1 MGIKVTALSPAL
13 GAEITGVDLS
23 RDDDAGFEAIHRAL
37 LDHHMVV
44 VRDQDVPPPAQIA
57 FSRRFGAVEAHD
69 NTRYFK
75 DGFPEIL
82 ILSNDLKNGEP
93 IGVPDAGDAW
103 HSDLSFKEIPALV
116 TILFVIH
123 LPNRGGVTE
132 FTNLHAAFDALR
144 DDLKRRLDG
153 LRGVHT
159 VNKLRNPRVA
169 IAGTPKRFI
178 APAIRQ

>member
-57 FSRRFGAVEAHD
+57 FSRCFGAVEAHD

-116 TILFVIH
+116 TILFAIH
-123 LPNRGGVTE
+123 LPNRGGDTE
-132 FTNLHAAFDALR
+132 FTNLHAGSTDYAASTRSTSFGTHGSPSPG
-144 DDLKRRLDG
+144 RRSVLS
-153 LRGVHT
+153 R
-159 VNKLRNPRVA
+159 PRYDSD
-169 IAGTPKRFI
+169 TP
-178 APAIRQ
+178 AHQHAS